1 MRQLSELNRT
11 ERNFPR
17 QVGDDCTMD

>member
-17 QVGDDCTMD
+17 QVGDDCIMD